1 MPSSVSFKFNFNSL
15 IGQCQAF
22 STMSGQSGSF
32 KIVFARHGE
41 SEWTKNNW
49 FCGWYDAPL
58 SEKGVEEAHASAKV
72 LKDSGYTFDI
82 AFTSLLTRARHT
94 LDIIL
99 SDIGQPDVPVVAHWR
114 LNERH
119 YGDLTGYNKE
129 EMAAKYGLEQLQIWR
144 RKFDVLPPP
153 MDENHKYYSSIVNNP
168 KLKSQSD
175 IEFPKV
181 ESLETTM
188 VRCLPFWNEK
198 VVPEILSGKRV
209 LLVTHGTT
217 LRGIVKHLDGLS
229 DDAIMK
235 LNLPTGM
242 PFYYTLDEKLKPIIS
257 MQFFSDRETV
267 EKAMA
272 LVASISH
279 KLPD

>member
-1 MPSSVSFKFNFNSL
+1 MSRESS
-15 IGQCQAF
+15 
-22 STMSGQSGSF
+22 SF

-41 SEWTKNNW
+41 SEWTKKNW

-58 SEKGVEEAHASAKV
+58 SEKGVEEAHASGRV
-72 LKDSGYTFDI
+72 LKEGGYTFDI
-82 AFTSLLTRARHT
+82 AFTSVLTRARHT

-99 SDIGQPDVPVVAHWR
+99 GDIGQPDLPVVADWR

-119 YGDLTGYNKE
+119 YGELTGYNKE
-129 EMAAKYGLEQLQIWR
+129 EMAAKYGLDQLQIWR
-144 RKFDVLPPP
+144 RKFNVLPPP
-153 MDENHKYYSSIVNNP
+153 MDENHKYYSTIINDPV
-168 KLKSQSD
+168 LKSQPG
-175 IEFPKV
+175 IEFPSV

-188 VRCLPFWNEK
+188 ARSIPFWNER

-217 LRGIVKHLDGLS
+217 LRGLVKHLDGLS
-229 DDAIMK
+229 EEAIMK
-235 LNLPTGM
+235 LNVPTGM
-242 PFYYTLDEKLKPIIS
+242 PFYYLLDDTLKPIVS

-267 EKAMA
+267 EKATA

-279 KLPD
+279 KVPD